1 MEHYLSLATK
11 AIFVENMALAYFL
24 GMCSFLAVSKKTE
37 TAVGLGFAVIFVLG
51 ITTPLNQL
59 LVSGLLEPGALTWLS
74 EDFADIDL
82 SFLSFLALIG
92 TIAAAVQIVEMILD
106 RYSPELYNALGVFLP
121 LIAVNCAILGA
132 SLFMQE
138 RDYTLGEA
146 TVFGLGSGIGWA
158 LAVVAL
164 AAIREKIRYSNVP
177 GPLRGLGITFITVG
191 LMSVGFMAFAGIQL

>member
-11 AIFVENMALAYFL
+11 AIFVENMALAFFL
-24 GMCSFLAVSKKTE
+24 GMCSFLAVSKKVE

-51 ITTPLNQL
+51 ITTPLNQMLTTAL
-59 LVSGLLEPGALTWLS
+59 LKPGALAW
-74 EDFADIDL
+74 AGYPDIDL

-92 TIAAAVQIVEMILD
+92 TIAAAVQIVEMTLD

-146 TVFGLGSGIGWA
+146 TVFGAGSGIGWM

-164 AAIREKIRYSNVP
+164 AAIREKMRYSNVP

>member
-24 GMCSFLAVSKKTE
+24 GMCSFLAVSKKIE
-37 TAVGLGFAVIFVLG
+37 TAVGLGFAVIFVLA

-59 LVSGLLEPGALTWLS
+59 LVSGFLQPGALAW
-74 EDFADIDL
+74 AGYPDIDL

-92 TIAAAVQIVEMILD
+92 TIAAAVQVVEMTLD

-146 TVFGLGSGIGWA
+146 TIFGLGSGIGWA

-164 AAIREKIRYSNVP
+164 AAIREKMRYSNVP

-191 LMSVGFMAFAGIQL
+191 LMSVAFMAFAGIQL